1 MQVPRMR
8 LRGAG
13 ALSWRPVLAHLAYDS
28 EAVKRLV
35 WWPVAIGAAVG
46 VGIGLCSPYAY
57 SIAMTL
63 FPWLRQ
69 PTETTEADY
78 PA

>member
-1 MQVPRMR
+1 MR
-8 LRGAG
+8 
-13 ALSWRPVLAHLAYDS
+13 
-28 EAVKRLV
+28 RLV
-35 WWPVAIGAAVG
+35 LWPVAIGAAVG

>member
-1 MQVPRMR
+1 
-8 LRGAG
+8 
-13 ALSWRPVLAHLAYDS
+13 
-28 EAVKRLV
+28 VKLI

-46 VGIGLCSPYAY
+46 VGVGLCSPYAY
-57 SIAMTL
+57 SIVVTL

-69 PTETTEADY
+69 PTETTEPDY